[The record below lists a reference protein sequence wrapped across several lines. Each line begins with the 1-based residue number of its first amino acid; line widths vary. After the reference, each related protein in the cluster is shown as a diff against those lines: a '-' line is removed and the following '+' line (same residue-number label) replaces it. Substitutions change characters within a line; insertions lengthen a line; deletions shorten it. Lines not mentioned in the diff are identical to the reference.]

1 MSTENIAHWFY
12 FVCNLNAES
21 TCGFAIR
28 MLENMLITLV
38 LTVAR
43 YFAEIASASSGD
55 FRKNTDTTVKN
66 NTALE
71 LQLTALLSI
80 GWGSSFRRSFRG
92 P

>member
-1 MSTENIAHWFY
+1 MLKVHVV
-12 FVCNLNAES
+12 FVN
-21 TCGFAIR
+21 TVAIR

-55 FRKNTDTTVKN
+55 FRQNTDTTVKN